1 MGPMILFDKSTLQS
15 LNVDEACWLD
25 TFYLPIITP
34 LFFVETLADLEK
46 EVRKGRTP
54 EQVVGNL
61 ADKTPPNACAHVDH
75 STICIGELLGYPVP
89 MDRRPVVRGGR
100 SVATA
105 DQRGVVFVEPPE
117 MKALN
122 RWQKGNFLEI
132 ERDYAKGWRQVLS
145 GIDLEGL
152 YQKYLCRLRS
162 LEEVREK
169 ANELINK
176 DGSRYTNLK
185 LALETLHV
193 KKDEKLAI
201 VARWKLMGGPP
212 MAIFA
217 PYTAHVLTVDLFF
230 NLAVGADLISRERP
244 SNKIDIAYLYY
255 LPFCMIF
262 VSNDK
267 LHARTAKC
275 FLKDNQLFLDGSDL
289 KADLVN
295 LDKHYS
301 LLPDEV
307 KLRGVMSF
315 ASCPPHEGF
324 LTTSLWDRFMRSDWR
339 IKNDIPRDQEMDAKL
354 VEHIK
359 RLSSAAEQQG
369 ATQPIPDKNAD
380 FMLVQKVVPVQ
391 MGKWRL
397 IPPESEKESSQK

>member
-1 MGPMILFDKSTLQS
+1 MGPMIVFDKSTLQS

-25 TFYLPIITP
+25 AFYLPIITP
-34 LFFVETLADLEK
+34 LFYVETLADLEK
-46 EVRKGRTP
+46 QVIKGRSP

-61 ADKTPPNACAHVDH
+61 ADKTPPNACANVHH
-75 STICIGELLGYPVP
+75 ATICIGELLGFPVP
-89 MDRRPVVRGGR
+89 MDRRPMVGGGQ

-105 DQRGVVFVEPPE
+105 DKRGVFFAEAPE

-122 RWQKGNFLEI
+122 RWQEGKFLEI
-132 ERDYAKGWRQVLS
+132 ERDSAKRWRRILS

-152 YQKYLCRLRS
+152 YQRYRCKLGS
-162 LEEVREK
+162 LEEARGK
-169 ANELINK
+169 ADQLINK
-176 DGSRYTNLK
+176 DGSRYANLK
-185 LALETLHV
+185 HAFETLDV
-193 KKDEKLAI
+193 RKDERQAI
-201 VARWKLMGGPP
+201 VARWKSMGGPP
-212 MAIFA
+212 IAIFA

-244 SNKIDIAYLYY
+244 SNIIDIAYLYY

-289 KADLVN
+289 KDDLVK
-295 LDKHYS
+295 LDEHYS
-301 LLPDEV
+301 QLPDEV
-307 KLRGVMSF
+307 KVRGIMSF

-324 LTTSLWDRFMRSDWR
+324 LTTRLWDRFMRSDWR
-339 IKNDIPRDQEMDAKL
+339 IKSDIPRSKESDAKL
-354 VEHIK
+354 VGHIK
-359 RLSSAAEQQG
+359 QLAVAAEQQRT
-369 ATQPIPDKNAD
+369 TQSLSGKDDD
-380 FMLVQKVVPVQ
+380 FMLIQKFVPVR

-397 IPPESEKESSQK
+397 IPPEAEK

>member
-1 MGPMILFDKSTLQS
+1 MGPMIVFDKSTLQS

-25 TFYLPIITP
+25 AFYLPIITP

-46 EVRKGRTP
+46 QVIKGRTP

-61 ADKTPPNACAHVDH
+61 ADKTPPSACANVHH
-75 STICIGELLGYPVP
+75 TTICISELLGFPVP
-89 MDRRPVVRGGR
+89 MDRRPVVGGGQ

-105 DQRGVVFVEPPE
+105 DSRGVFFAEAPE

-122 RWQKGNFLEI
+122 RWQEGKFLEI
-132 ERDYAKGWRQVLS
+132 ERDFAKGWRRVLS

-152 YQKYLCRLRS
+152 YQRYRCKLGS
-162 LEEVREK
+162 LEEAKGK
-169 ANELINK
+169 ADELINK

-185 LALETLHV
+185 LALETLDV
-193 KKDEKLAI
+193 RKDERQAI
-201 VARWKLMGGPP
+201 VARWKSMGGPP
-212 MAIFA
+212 IAIFA

-275 FLKDNQLFLDGSDL
+275 FLKDNQLFLDGSEL
-289 KADLVN
+289 KADLVK
-295 LDKHYS
+295 LDEHYS

-307 KLRGVMSF
+307 KVRGVMSF
-315 ASCPPHEGF
+315 ASRPPHEGF
-324 LTTSLWDRFMRSDWR
+324 LTTRLWDRFMRSDWR
-339 IKNDIPRDQEMDAKL
+339 IKNDIPRGKETDAKL
-354 VEHIK
+354 AEHIK
-359 RLSSAAEQQG
+359 RLADAAEQQR
-369 ATQPIPDKNAD
+369 ATQPLSDKDDD
-380 FMLVQKVVPVQ
+380 FMLIQKFVPVR

-397 IPPESEKESSQK
+397 IPPEAEKQSSQ